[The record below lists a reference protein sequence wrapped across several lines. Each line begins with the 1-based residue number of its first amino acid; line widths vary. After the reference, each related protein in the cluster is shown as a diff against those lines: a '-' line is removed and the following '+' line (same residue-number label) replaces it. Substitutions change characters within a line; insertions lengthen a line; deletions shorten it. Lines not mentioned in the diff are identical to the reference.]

1 MRMPKMMMMMMA
13 AATIMMMKIDGM
25 MGHRQ
30 VRGERQAGGFNLR
43 LRLIT
48 NANAIKAALAI
59 CLHFN
64 LI

>member
-1 MRMPKMMMMMMA
+1 MRMPKMMMMM

-25 MGHRQ
+25 MGQR
-30 VRGERQAGGFNLR
+30 EAGGFNLR

>member
-1 MRMPKMMMMMMA
+1 MPKMMMMMM

-25 MGHRQ
+25 MGH
-30 VRGERQAGGFNLR
+30 RQAGGFNLR

>member
-1 MRMPKMMMMMMA
+1 MPKMMMMM

-25 MGHRQ
+25 MGQR
-30 VRGERQAGGFNLR
+30 EAGGFNLR

>member
-1 MRMPKMMMMMMA
+1 MPKMMMMM

-30 VRGERQAGGFNLR
+30 MHGAGKQTGGFNLR